1 MINPALS
8 ALLIDMIAKTIPAS
22 AGQSESPRE
31 TRLAIART
39 LLEAWSPADAME
51 AMQAARAIA
60 GHLAA
65 MDSFARAAGPGVSDE
80 KAVRLRGNAVAAGR
94 VFDNLL
100 RTLRRKRQPASA
112 DPQPRATGPA
122 NAVSPAPVRQ
132 RPELPST
139 IPELPGAV
147 IQAARRTV
155 LASET
160 ALTSAKPTVLASG

>member
-1 MINPALS
+1 MTNSALS
-8 ALLIDMIAKTIPAS
+8 ALLIDMIAKTIPAD

-51 AMQAARAIA
+51 GMLAAHAIA
-60 GHLAA
+60 AYFAA

-100 RTLRRKRQPASA
+100 RTLRRKRQPAA
-112 DPQPRATGPA
+112 AELRPRAAGSA
-122 NAVSPAPVRQ
+122 NAVPPVRARQ
-132 RPELPST
+132 PTELPLT
-139 IPELPGAV
+139 IPGLPEAMM
-147 IQAARRTV
+147 QAARRTA
-155 LASET
+155 LRSET
-160 ALTSAKPTVLASG
+160 ALASARPTVLASG